1 MSIQQTT
8 IKASTLLT
16 VLCLSATLAITSC
29 GKKDTAT
36 TSTSTTTTTT
46 PEATAPA
53 PGASTAPTAGT
64 APTTGAAPTA
74 GTAAPLSATEKTQ
87 LTAAKVALVTT
98 NNAVKTGDMAKVKT
112 QFDKFSGLFPAVE
125 PILKAKA
132 GANYPAI
139 ASGIA
144 EVKTAM
150 TGGKLDKAKAQE
162 GLTAAIKA
170 MTAVI
175 DKK

>member
-8 IKASTLLT
+8 IKASTVLT
-16 VLCLSATLAITSC
+16 VLCLSAALTITSC
-29 GKKDTAT
+29 GKKDAAT
-36 TSTSTTTTTT
+36 TTSTTTTTT
-46 PEATAPA
+46 PAATTPA
-53 PGASTAPTAGT
+53 ITTPATGTSTTPA
-64 APTTGAAPTA
+64 TGAA
-74 GTAAPLSATEKTQ
+74 APLLATEKAQ
-87 LTAAKVALVTT
+87 LTAAKTALVMT
-98 NNAVKTGDMAKVKT
+98 NSAVKGGDMAKVKT
-112 QFDKFSGLFPAVE
+112 QFEKFNSLFPAVE

-132 GANYPAI
+132 GANYPTI

-150 TGGKLDKAKAQE
+150 TSGKLDKAKAQE
-162 GLTAAIKA
+162 GLTSAIKA

>member
-16 VLCLSATLAITSC
+16 VLCLSATLAISSC

-53 PGASTAPTAGT
+53 PGAPTAPATGT
-64 APTTGAAPTA
+64 APTGAAPTA
-74 GTAAPLSATEKTQ
+74 GAAAPLSLAEKTQ
-87 LTAAKVALVTT
+87 LTTAKTALVMT
-98 NNAVKTGDMAKVKT
+98 NSAVKGGDMAKVKT

-132 GANYPAI
+132 GASYPAI
-139 ASGIA
+139 ASGLA

-162 GLTAAIKA
+162 GLNAAIKA

>member
-16 VLCLSATLAITSC
+16 VLCLSAALTITGCKGS
-29 GKKDTAT
+29 KKAETT
-36 TSTSTTTTTT
+36 TSTSTTETTT
-46 PEATAPA
+46 PAT
-53 PGASTAPTAGT
+53 GASTAPA
-64 APTTGAAPTA
+64 TTTPATGAAAPTA
-74 GTAAPLSATEKTQ
+74 GAAAPLSATEKNQ

-98 NNAVKTGDMAKVKT
+98 NSAVKSGDMAKVKT
-112 QFDKFSGLFPAVE
+112 QFEKFNGLFPAVE

-132 GANYPAI
+132 GSNYPTI

-162 GLTAAIKA
+162 GLNSAIKA

>member
-16 VLCLSATLAITSC
+16 ALCLSAALAITSC
-29 GKKDTAT
+29 GKKEAAT
-36 TSTSTTTTTT
+36 TTTSTTTTSTPAATT
-46 PEATAPA
+46 PAATTPDATTPV
-53 PGASTAPTAGT
+53 AGT
-64 APTTGAAPTA
+64 PTTPATGAA
-74 GTAAPLSATEKTQ
+74 AALSATEKTQ
-87 LTAAKVALVTT
+87 LTAAKTALVMT
-98 NNAVKTGDMAKVKT
+98 NSAVKGGDMAKIKT
-112 QFDKFSGLFPAVE
+112 QFEKFSGLFPAVE

-132 GANYPAI
+132 GDSYPAI

>member
-8 IKASTLLT
+8 IKTSTLVT
-16 VLCLSATLAITSC
+16 MLCLSAALAITGC
-29 GKKDTAT
+29 KGKQAET
-36 TSTSTTTTTT
+36 TTSTTTTETTT
-46 PEATAPA
+46 PAT
-53 PGASTAPTAGT
+53 GASTPPATTPPTS
-64 APTTGAAPTA
+64 AAPTA
-74 GTAAPLSATEKTQ
+74 GAAAPLSATEKTQ
-87 LTAAKVALVTT
+87 LTTAKTALVMT
-98 NNAVKTGDMAKVKT
+98 NSAVKSGDMAKVKT
-112 QFDKFSGLFPAVE
+112 QFEKFSGLFPAVE

-162 GLTAAIKA
+162 GLNSAIKA

>member
-16 VLCLSATLAITSC
+16 VLCLSAALTITGC
-29 GKKDTAT
+29 KGGKKAE
-36 TSTSTTTTTT
+36 TTTTTSTTETAT
-46 PEATAPA
+46 PAT
-53 PGASTAPTAGT
+53 GASTAPA
-64 APTTGAAPTA
+64 TTPATGAAAPTA
-74 GTAAPLSATEKTQ
+74 GAAAPLSATEKNQ

-98 NNAVKTGDMAKVKT
+98 NSAVKSGDMAKVKT
-112 QFDKFSGLFPAVE
+112 QFDKFNGLFPAVE

-132 GANYPAI
+132 GANYPTI

-162 GLTAAIKA
+162 GLNSAIKA